1 MLYIDVNHTQ
11 RETDS
16 FHVSHTYRPSSAR
29 VACLIASTTSS
40 ITNSNSNCI
49 QMKELQLAYPN
60 PFTKQQQQQR
70 RGNC

>member
-11 RETDS
+11 RERDS

-40 ITNSNSNCI
+40 TNSNSNCI
-49 QMKELQLAYPN
+49 QIKELQLAYPN
-60 PFTKQQQQQR
+60 PFTKQQQQR